1 MNFDAGS
8 DQYESSLCILVQIL
22 MLHDL
27 HIYILNFCDKTLKLS
42 YNSAASLKVKKY
54 LLFFISIYFCVIAFV
69 LNYFWK
75 QSLEDFELG
84 VLIVASWNL
93 QSKALKKTY
102 EKSSSFVKL

>member
-54 LLFFISIYFCVIAFV
+54 LLFLFRFTFALLHLF
-69 LNYFWK
+69 
-75 QSLEDFELG
+75 
-84 VLIVASWNL
+84 LIIFGNSH
-93 QSKALKKTY
+93 
-102 EKSSSFVKL
+102 

>member
-42 YNSAASLKVKKY
+42 YNSAASLKVKKHLFLFRFTFA
-54 LLFFISIYFCVIAFV
+54 LLHLFLFIFGS
-69 LNYFWK
+69 NH
-75 QSLEDFELG
+75 
-84 VLIVASWNL
+84 
-93 QSKALKKTY
+93 
-102 EKSSSFVKL
+102 